1 MMEARRGGNL
11 ARALPSPDPGRPVL
25 ATPFIWVAPESIP
38 PRKWLFGRHA
48 IRQFLSATIAASG
61 AGKTSNALA
70 EAVAFVT
77 GRDILKDHLITSGRS
92 WYIGLEDPLE
102 EYQRRVAA
110 IVLHHGLT
118 PTEVAAGLFLDSGRD
133 QDFIIGREGRSGI
146 IIADPLVE
154 SIVQCIRTNNI
165 AHVTIDPFVACHA
178 VRENDNTAID
188 AVARVWADIA
198 DRTGAAIELVHHV
211 RKLAPGQEMTADDAR
226 GASAMVG
233 KARSVRLVTGMTKE
247 EAEQA
252 GADDRRRFFRLVN
265 GKANLALQSEKP
277 IWRQLV
283 SVSLGNGQGGPD
295 DYVQA
300 AAPWTWPDA
309 FAGLTSTD
317 LQRVQDRIAAGEY
330 RANPQANDWAGY
342 AVAEVLHLD
351 IATKAGKHKVKR
363 LLDTCVRIGALRQEK
378 RPDSTRQERPFIV
391 VGNRT

>member
-1 MMEARRGGNL
+1 MMESRRGGNL
-11 ARALPSPDPGRPVL
+11 ARALPSPDLGRPVL

-48 IRQFLSATIAASG
+48 IRQFLSATIAAGG

-178 VRENDNTAID
+178 VRENDNSAID
-188 AVARVWADIA
+188 AVARVSADIA

-283 SVSLGNGQGGPD
+283 SVSLGNGQGDPD

-330 RANPQANDWAGY
+330 RANPQAKDWAGY
-342 AVAEVLHLD
+342 AVAEVLRLD
-351 IATKAGKHKVKR
+351 IATKAGKHKVKL
-363 LLDTCVRIGALRQEK
+363 LLDTWVRIGALRQEK
-378 RPDSTRQERPFIV
+378 RPDSSRQERPFIV

>member
-1 MMEARRGGNL
+1 MMESRRGGNL
-11 ARALPSPDPGRPVL
+11 ARALPSPDLGRPVL

-48 IRQFLSATIAASG
+48 IRQFLSATIAAGG

-178 VRENDNTAID
+178 VRENDNSAID

-247 EAEQA
+247 EGRA
-252 GADDRRRFFRLVN
+252 GRRGRPAKVLPPGQWQGQLGAAV
-265 GKANLALQSEKP
+265 GKAHLASTCLGLARQRSGRPRRLCAGGRTMDLARRLRWVDQHRPATRAGPHRGRRVPSQSTSQRLGWLCCGRSP
-277 IWRQLV
+277 APGYRHQGRQAQGQALARH
-283 SVSLGNGQGGPD
+283 LG
-295 DYVQA
+295 
-300 AAPWTWPDA
+300 
-309 FAGLTSTD
+309 
-317 LQRVQDRIAAGEY
+317 QDRCA
-330 RANPQANDWAGY
+330 P
-342 AVAEVLHLD
+342 
-351 IATKAGKHKVKR
+351 AGKA
-363 LLDTCVRIGALRQEK
+363 T
-378 RPDSTRQERPFIV
+378 
-391 VGNRT
+391 